1 MSEFVLQTKTMG
13 GFSFI
18 SEEGI
23 PLPYFILLVFIFLL
37 LIWGVHSFLNNFPK
51 IKLPKR
57 FLMEVDCLKEVVP
70 VLRKIIIKNS
80 DEIKLDFSEVTDISH
95 GAYMVLFAQAQ
106 KASLEGKRIM
116 LYAKS
121 IKTSKVWIVLAA
133 EKRYKG
139 QHRLINVQEHP
150 PTDSSES
157 DNKLYMDDVDEY
169 VIELK
174 KLGFT
179 LYYQPFYDFLVEL
192 IGNAVE
198 HGIRKRDIN
207 WWMWKE
213 RDPKTKSFKYVFFEM
228 GGGIIDSYKESKM
241 VPFFGFRNKRKFLL
255 EVFDGKWGST
265 TQKPGRGRGL
275 PQIKDIVEKG
285 FVSDFILITNNV
297 SLQYKNGEFIT
308 GKNPDFVGTYC
319 AWSISKN
326 NFITWK
332 STLSESQ
339 KNLVTSLEDDGEI

>member
-1 MSEFVLQTKTMG
+1 MSEIQSQEKSMEF
-13 GFSFI
+13 FSFI
-18 SEEGI
+18 SEKDF
-23 PLPYFILLVFIFLL
+23 PLPYFLLLVAIFFA
-37 LIWGVHSFLNNFPK
+37 LILAVHIIKQRQSR

-57 FLMEVDCLKEVVP
+57 FLMESDCLKEVVP
-70 VLRKIIIKNS
+70 VLRNLMLRES
-80 DEIKLDFSEVTDISH
+80 DEIKLDFSNVTELSQ

-106 KASLEGKRIM
+106 KASLSGKRIM
-116 LYAKS
+116 IYAKY
-121 IKTSKVWIVLAA
+121 IRNARVWNVLVSRK
-133 EKRYKG
+133 EYKG
-139 QHRLINVQEHP
+139 QHPLHYAEIQP
-150 PTDSSES
+150 ISSES

-169 VIELK
+169 VNDLK
-174 KLGFT
+174 RLGFT
-179 LYYQPFYDFLVEL
+179 SYYQPFYDFLVEL

-198 HGIRKRDIN
+198 HGIRERDIN

-228 GGGIIDSYKESKM
+228 GGGILDSYKESKI
-241 VPFFGFRNKRKFLL
+241 VPFFRFRNKRNFLL

-297 SLQYKNGEFIT
+297 YLQYKNGEFIT
-308 GKNPDFVGTYC
+308 GKNPNFVGTYC
-319 AWSISKN
+319 SWSISKN

-332 STLSESQ
+332 STQLRLQ
-339 KNLVTSLEDDGEI
+339 QNLAINLEEDGEI